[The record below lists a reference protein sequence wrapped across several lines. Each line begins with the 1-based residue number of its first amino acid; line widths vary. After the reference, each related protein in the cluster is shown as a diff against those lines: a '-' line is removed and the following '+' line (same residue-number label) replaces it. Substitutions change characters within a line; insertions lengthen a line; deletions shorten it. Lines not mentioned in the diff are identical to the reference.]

1 MKKGIIA
8 TAFLALAI
16 GIMTVLLSM
25 QFCHWIPSW
34 KAVCWVQEQ
43 VHSPQEMM
51 MVHHGQMNTW
61 HERME
66 GGHHDLSMLL
76 KERPGF
82 GTLPNGMQECEMGK
96 EAAYALGNG
105 DASRAIP
112 SLETIAIHAHCLE
125 VRKAAVH
132 AIEGFG
138 SEEARAALIRI
149 LLATAE

>member
-8 TAFLALAI
+8 TAILALTI

-25 QFCHWIPSW
+25 QFCNWIPSW
-34 KAVCWVQEQ
+34 KAACWVQEQ

-51 MVHHGQMNTW
+51 LVHHSQMNTW
-61 HERME
+61 HERIAEEQTMF
-66 GGHHDLSMLL
+66 GSIPNSM
-76 KERPGF
+76 
-82 GTLPNGMQECEMGK
+82 QDCEMGK

-105 DASRAIP
+105 DETRAIP
-112 SLETIAIHAHCLE
+112 SLETIAIHANCLE